1 MSNSNLTSARSQGLT
16 VLLLALLLGLQPIT
30 TDLYLPA
37 LPALTQGFGAS
48 MVQAQLTLTAL
59 LLAFGTSQLVWGPLS
74 DKWGRRPVLLG
85 GIAVYTASAIAC
97 ALAPDIETLIVGRTL
112 QGVAMG
118 ACVMAA
124 RAIVRDLYEP
134 VQGAKIM
141 SQALSGLGLIACT
154 CVPVGGFLTDL
165 LGWRWALSSLVLF
178 AVLTGLLIYFYFDE
192 SLLQKNPNA
201 LQAKTLWTSVKHI
214 VRNPTFQAY
223 SALSTASFAGLFT
236 FLATSAFVFTQS
248 MALSKTMYGLLMFSM
263 SLSYIVGTFGCR
275 WLLLRISVQ
284 TCVVMASFVSLFAGV
299 LLMLVAYFG
308 PGQAWFGAWAVMV
321 PVNFFLLAHGVHQ
334 PCGQSGCI
342 APFPEMAGTASAL
355 NGFSMMLV
363 AFGMGTWIGTHMT
376 DPLLAMANG
385 IMLWSACVALI
396 GSFAVRKIPVLK
408 KKPEAQVAPTA
419 PVAPSP

>member
-1 MSNSNLTSARSQGLT
+1 MTQQASTSSRSQAMT
-16 VLLLALLLGLQPIT
+16 VLLLALLLGLQPVT

-59 LLAFGTSQLVWGPLS
+59 LLAFGTSQLFWGPLS

-85 GIAVYTASAIAC
+85 GIAVYVSAAIAC
-97 ALAPDIETLIVGRTL
+97 ALAPGIETLIAARTL

-124 RAIVRDLYEP
+124 RAVIRDLYEP
-134 VQGAKIM
+134 VQGAKVM
-141 SQALSGLGLIACT
+141 SQALSGLGAIACT

-165 LGWRWALSSLVLF
+165 LGWRWALTSLVVF
-178 AVLTGLLIYFYFDE
+178 AAATGTLIYFFFEE
-192 SLLQKNPNA
+192 SLVQRNPKA
-201 LQAKTLWTSVKHI
+201 LQAKVLWASIKHI
-214 VRNPTFQAY
+214 VRHPTFQAY

-236 FLATSAFVFTQS
+236 FLATSSFVFTQS
-248 MALSKTMYGLLMFSM
+248 MGLSKTVYGLLMFSM
-263 SLSYIVGTFGCR
+263 SLSYIIGTFICR

-284 TCVVMASFVSLFAGV
+284 TCVFAASWISLLAGLIIV
-299 LLMLVAYFG
+299 FVAYVG

-321 PVNFFLLAHGVHQ
+321 PVNIFLLAHGVHQ

-363 AFGMGTWIGTHMT
+363 AFGMGTWIGTHMS
-376 DPLLAMANG
+376 DPLLAMAHG
-385 IMLWSACVALI
+385 MMLWSACLALI
-396 GSFAVRKIPVLK
+396 GTFAVRKIPLLQT
-408 KKPEAQVAPTA
+408 KPQAHAAKVMTA
-419 PVAPSP
+419 P

>member
-1 MSNSNLTSARSQGLT
+1 MPQQASPSSRSQAMT
-16 VLLLALLLGLQPIT
+16 VLLLALLLGLQPVT

-59 LLAFGTSQLVWGPLS
+59 LLAFGTSQLFWGPLS

-85 GIAVYTASAIAC
+85 GIAVYVGAAIAC
-97 ALAPDIETLIVGRTL
+97 ALAPGIETLIAARTL

-124 RAIVRDLYEP
+124 RAVIRDLYEP
-134 VQGAKIM
+134 VQGAKVM
-141 SQALSGLGLIACT
+141 SQALSGLGAIACT

-165 LGWRWALSSLVLF
+165 LGWRWALTSLVVF
-178 AVLTGLLIYFYFDE
+178 AAATGTLIYFFFEE
-192 SLLQKNPNA
+192 SLVQRNPKA
-201 LQAKTLWTSVKHI
+201 LQAKVLWASIKHI
-214 VRNPTFQAY
+214 VRHPTFQAY

-236 FLATSAFVFTQS
+236 FLATSSFVFTQS
-248 MALSKTMYGLLMFSM
+248 MGLSKTVYGLLMFSM
-263 SLSYIVGTFGCR
+263 SLSYIIGTFICR

-284 TCVVMASFVSLFAGV
+284 TCVFAASWVSLLAGLIIV
-299 LLMLVAYFG
+299 FVAYVG
-308 PGQAWFGAWAVMV
+308 PGQTWFGAWAVMV
-321 PVNFFLLAHGVHQ
+321 PVNIFLLAHGVHQ

-363 AFGMGTWIGTHMT
+363 AFGMGTWIGTHMS
-376 DPLLAMANG
+376 DPLLAMAHG
-385 IMLWSACVALI
+385 MMLWSACLALI
-396 GSFAVRKIPVLK
+396 GTFAVRKIPLLQT
-408 KKPEAQVAPTA
+408 KPQPHAAKAMTA
-419 PVAPSP
+419 P

>member
-1 MSNSNLTSARSQGLT
+1 MSNSAPLLVRSQTMT
-16 VLLLALLLGLQPIT
+16 VLMLALLLGLQPVT

-37 LPALTQGFGAS
+37 LPALTQVFGAS

-85 GIAVYTASAIAC
+85 GIGVYVVSAIAC
-97 ALAPDIETLIVGRTL
+97 ALAPDIETLIAARTL

-141 SQALSGLGLIACT
+141 SQALSGLGFIACT

-165 LGWRWALSSLVLF
+165 LGWRWALSSLILF
-178 AVLTGLLIYFYFDE
+178 AAFTGALIYFYFDE
-192 SLLQKNPNA
+192 SLQQRNPHA
-201 LQAKTLWTSVKHI
+201 LQVSSLWAAVKHI

-223 SALSTASFAGLFT
+223 NALSTASFAGLFT
-236 FLATSAFVFTQS
+236 FLATSSFVFTQS
-248 MALSKTMYGLLMFSM
+248 MGLSKTIYGLLMVSM
-263 SLSYIVGTFGCR
+263 SLSYIVGTFICR
-275 WLLLRISVQ
+275 WLLLRTSVQ
-284 TCVVMASFVSLFAGV
+284 MSVLVASFVSLFAGV
-299 LLMLVAYFG
+299 LMLLVAYAG
-308 PGQAWFGAWAVMV
+308 PGQSWFGAWAVML

-342 APFPEMAGTASAL
+342 APFPEMAGTASAV

-363 AFGMGTWIGTHMT
+363 AFGVGTWLGTHMS
-376 DPLLAMANG
+376 DPLLAMAHG
-385 IMLWSACVALI
+385 MMFASICIGLI
-396 GSFAVRKIPVLK
+396 GILAVRKIPL
-408 KKPEAQVAPTA
+408 PQTA
-419 PVAPSP
+419 SIPLAK

>member
-1 MSNSNLTSARSQGLT
+1 
-16 VLLLALLLGLQPIT
+16 
-30 TDLYLPA
+30 
-37 LPALTQGFGAS
+37 
-48 MVQAQLTLTAL
+48 
-59 LLAFGTSQLVWGPLS
+59 
-74 DKWGRRPVLLG
+74 
-85 GIAVYTASAIAC
+85 
-97 ALAPDIETLIVGRTL
+97 
-112 QGVAMG
+112 MG

-154 CVPVGGFLTDL
+154 CVPMGGFLTDL

-192 SLLQKNPNA
+192 SLLQKNPHA
-201 LQAKTLWTSVKHI
+201 LQAQTLWTSVKHI

-248 MALSKTMYGLLMFSM
+248 MALSKTVYGLLMFSM
-263 SLSYIVGTFGCR
+263 SLSYIVGTFVCR

-284 TCVVMASFVSLFAGV
+284 QCVFMASIVSLFAGV
-299 LLMLVAYFG
+299 LLMFVAYVG
-308 PGQAWFGAWAVMV
+308 PGQSWFGAWAVML
-321 PVNFFLLAHGVHQ
+321 PVNLYLLAHGVHQ
-334 PCGQSGCI
+334 PCGQSGCV

-355 NGFSMMLV
+355 NGSSMMLV

-385 IMLWSACVALI
+385 IMLWSACLASIAFLR
-396 GSFAVRKIPVLK
+396 SAKFHCFK
-408 KKPEAQVAPTA
+408 KYP
-419 PVAPSP
+419 

>member
-1 MSNSNLTSARSQGLT
+1 MSNSAPLLVRSQTMT
-16 VLLLALLLGLQPIT
+16 VLMLALLLGLQPVT

-37 LPALTQGFGAS
+37 LPALTQVFGAS

-85 GIAVYTASAIAC
+85 GIGVYVVSAIAC
-97 ALAPDIETLIVGRTL
+97 ALAPDIETLIAARTL

-141 SQALSGLGLIACT
+141 SQALSGVGFIACT

-165 LGWRWALSSLVLF
+165 LGWRWALSSLILF
-178 AVLTGLLIYFYFDE
+178 AAFTGALIYFYFDE
-192 SLLQKNPNA
+192 SLQQRNPHA
-201 LQAKTLWTSVKHI
+201 LQVSSLWAAVKHI

-223 SALSTASFAGLFT
+223 NALSTASFAGLFT
-236 FLATSAFVFTQS
+236 FLATSSFVFTQS
-248 MALSKTMYGLLMFSM
+248 MGLSKTIYGLLMVSM
-263 SLSYIVGTFGCR
+263 SLSYIVGTFICR
-275 WLLLRISVQ
+275 WLLLRTSVQ
-284 TCVVMASFVSLFAGV
+284 MSVLVASFVSLFAGV
-299 LLMLVAYFG
+299 LMLLVAYAG
-308 PGQAWFGAWAVMV
+308 PGQSWFGAWAVML

-342 APFPEMAGTASAL
+342 APFPEMAGTASAV

-363 AFGMGTWIGTHMT
+363 AFGVGTWLGTHMS
-376 DPLLAMANG
+376 DPLLAMAHG
-385 IMLWSACVALI
+385 MMFASICIGLI
-396 GSFAVRKIPVLK
+396 GILAVRKIPL
-408 KKPEAQVAPTA
+408 PQTA
-419 PVAPSP
+419 SIPLAK

>member
-1 MSNSNLTSARSQGLT
+1 MSNSAPLLVRSQTMT
-16 VLLLALLLGLQPIT
+16 VLMLALLLGLQPVT

-37 LPALTQGFGAS
+37 LPALTQVFGAS

-85 GIAVYTASAIAC
+85 GIGVYVVSAIAC
-97 ALAPDIETLIVGRTL
+97 ALAPDIETLIAARTL

-141 SQALSGLGLIACT
+141 SQALSGLGFIACT

-165 LGWRWALSSLVLF
+165 LGWRWALSSLILF
-178 AVLTGLLIYFYFDE
+178 AAFTGALIYFYFDE
-192 SLLQKNPNA
+192 SLQQRNPHA
-201 LQAKTLWTSVKHI
+201 LQVSSLWAAVKHI

-223 SALSTASFAGLFT
+223 NALSTASFAGLFT
-236 FLATSAFVFTQS
+236 FLATSSFVFTQS
-248 MALSKTMYGLLMFSM
+248 MGLSKTIYGLLMVSM
-263 SLSYIVGTFGCR
+263 SLSYIVGTFICR
-275 WLLLRISVQ
+275 WLLLRTSVQ
-284 TCVVMASFVSLFAGV
+284 MSVLVASFVSLFAGV
-299 LLMLVAYFG
+299 LMLLVAYAG
-308 PGQAWFGAWAVMV
+308 PGQSWLGAWAVML

-342 APFPEMAGTASAL
+342 APFPEMAGTASAV

-363 AFGMGTWIGTHMT
+363 AFGVGTWLGTHMS
-376 DPLLAMANG
+376 DPLLAMAHG
-385 IMLWSACVALI
+385 MMFASICIGLI
-396 GSFAVRKIPVLK
+396 GILAVRKIPL
-408 KKPEAQVAPTA
+408 PQTA
-419 PVAPSP
+419 SIPLAK

>member
-1 MSNSNLTSARSQGLT
+1 MSNSAPLHIRSQTMT
-16 VLLLALLLGLQPIT
+16 VLMLALLLGLQPVT

-37 LPALTQGFGAS
+37 LPALTQVFDAS

-85 GIAVYTASAIAC
+85 GIGVYVVSAIAC
-97 ALAPDIETLIVGRTL
+97 ALAPDIETLIAARTL

-165 LGWRWALSSLVLF
+165 LGWRWALSSLILF
-178 AVLTGLLIYFYFDE
+178 AAFTGALIYFYFDE
-192 SLLQKNPNA
+192 SLQQRNPHA
-201 LQAKTLWTSVKHI
+201 LQVNSLWAAVKHI

-236 FLATSAFVFTQS
+236 FLATSSFVFTQS
-248 MALSKTMYGLLMFSM
+248 MGLSKTVYGLLMVSM
-263 SLSYIVGTFGCR
+263 SLSYIVGTFICR
-275 WLLLRISVQ
+275 WLLLRVSVQ
-284 TCVVMASFVSLFAGV
+284 MCVLTASFVSLFAGV
-299 LLMLVAYFG
+299 LMMLVAYAG
-308 PGQAWFGAWAVMV
+308 PGQSWFGAWAVML

-363 AFGMGTWIGTHMT
+363 AFGVGTWIGTHMS
-376 DPLLAMANG
+376 DPLLAMAQG
-385 IMLWSACVALI
+385 MMFASICIGLI
-396 GSFAVRKIPVLK
+396 GILAVRKIPL
-408 KKPEAQVAPTA
+408 PQTA
-419 PVAPSP
+419 SIPLAK

>member
-1 MSNSNLTSARSQGLT
+1 MSYALQPSTRSQGMT
-16 VLLLALLLGLQPIT
+16 VLLLALLLGLQPVT

-37 LPALTQGFGAS
+37 LPVLTQGFGAS

-85 GIAVYTASAIAC
+85 GIGVYTAAAIAC
-97 ALAPDIETLIVGRTL
+97 ILAPDIETLILARTL

-201 LQAKTLWTSVKHI
+201 LQAKTLWTSVKYI

-308 PGQAWFGAWAVMV
+308 PGQAWFGEWAVMV

-385 IMLWSACVALI
+385 IMLWSACLALI
-396 GSFAVRKIPVLK
+396 GSFAVRKIPLLK
-408 KKPEAQVAPTA
+408 KKAEAQVAPTA

>member
-1 MSNSNLTSARSQGLT
+1 MSNSAPLLIRSQTMT
-16 VLLLALLLGLQPIT
+16 VLMLALLLGLQPVT

-37 LPALTQGFGAS
+37 LPALTQVFGAS

-85 GIAVYTASAIAC
+85 GIGVYVVSAIAC
-97 ALAPDIETLIVGRTL
+97 ALAPDIETLIAARTL

-165 LGWRWALSSLVLF
+165 LGWRWALSSLILF
-178 AVLTGLLIYFYFDE
+178 AAFTGALIYFYFDE
-192 SLLQKNPNA
+192 SLQQRNPHA
-201 LQAKTLWTSVKHI
+201 LQVNSLWAAVKHI

-236 FLATSAFVFTQS
+236 FLATSSFVFTQS
-248 MALSKTMYGLLMFSM
+248 MGLSKTVYGLLMVSM
-263 SLSYIVGTFGCR
+263 SLSYIVGTFICR
-275 WLLLRISVQ
+275 WLLLRVSVQ
-284 TCVVMASFVSLFAGV
+284 MCVLMASFVSLFAGV
-299 LLMLVAYFG
+299 LMMLVAYAG
-308 PGQAWFGAWAVMV
+308 PGQSWFGAWAVML

-363 AFGMGTWIGTHMT
+363 AFGVGTWIGTHMS
-376 DPLLAMANG
+376 DPLLAMAQG
-385 IMLWSACVALI
+385 MMFASICIGLI
-396 GSFAVRKIPVLK
+396 GILAVRKIPL
-408 KKPEAQVAPTA
+408 PQTA
-419 PVAPSP
+419 FIPLAK

>member
-1 MSNSNLTSARSQGLT
+1 MTQQASPSSRSQAMT
-16 VLLLALLLGLQPIT
+16 VLLLALLLGLQPVT

-59 LLAFGTSQLVWGPLS
+59 LLAFGTSQLFWGPLS

-85 GIAVYTASAIAC
+85 GIAVYVGAAIAC
-97 ALAPDIETLIVGRTL
+97 ALAPGIETLIAARTL

-124 RAIVRDLYEP
+124 RAVIRDLYEP
-134 VQGAKIM
+134 VQGAKVM
-141 SQALSGLGLIACT
+141 SQALSGLGAIACT

-165 LGWRWALSSLVLF
+165 LGWRWALTSLVVF
-178 AVLTGLLIYFYFDE
+178 AAATGALIYFFFEE
-192 SLLQKNPNA
+192 SLVQRNPKA
-201 LQAKTLWTSVKHI
+201 LQAKVLWASIKHI
-214 VRNPTFQAY
+214 VRHPTFQAY

-236 FLATSAFVFTQS
+236 FLATSSFVFTQS
-248 MALSKTMYGLLMFSM
+248 MGLSKTVYGLLMFSM
-263 SLSYIVGTFGCR
+263 SLSYIIGTFICR

-284 TCVVMASFVSLFAGV
+284 TCVFAASWVSLLAGLIIV
-299 LLMLVAYFG
+299 FVAYVG
-308 PGQAWFGAWAVMV
+308 PGQTWFGAWAVMV
-321 PVNFFLLAHGVHQ
+321 PVNIFLLAHGVHQ

-363 AFGMGTWIGTHMT
+363 AFGMGTWIGTHMS
-376 DPLLAMANG
+376 DPLLAMAHG
-385 IMLWSACVALI
+385 MMLWSVCLALI
-396 GSFAVRKIPVLK
+396 GTFAVRKIPLLQT
-408 KKPEAQVAPTA
+408 KPQAHAAKGMTA
-419 PVAPSP
+419 P

>member
-1 MSNSNLTSARSQGLT
+1 MSNSAPLLIRSQTMT
-16 VLLLALLLGLQPIT
+16 VLMLALLLGLQPVT

-37 LPALTQGFGAS
+37 LPALTQVFGAS

-85 GIAVYTASAIAC
+85 GIGVYVVSAIAC
-97 ALAPDIETLIVGRTL
+97 ALAPDIETLIAARTL

-165 LGWRWALSSLVLF
+165 LGWRWALSSLILF
-178 AVLTGLLIYFYFDE
+178 AAFTGALIYFYFDE
-192 SLLQKNPNA
+192 SLQQRNPHA
-201 LQAKTLWTSVKHI
+201 LQVNSLWAAVKHI

-236 FLATSAFVFTQS
+236 FLATSSFVFTQS
-248 MALSKTMYGLLMFSM
+248 MGLSKTVYGLLMVSM
-263 SLSYIVGTFGCR
+263 SLSYIVGTFICR
-275 WLLLRISVQ
+275 WLLLRVSVQ
-284 TCVVMASFVSLFAGV
+284 MCVLMASFVSLFAGV
-299 LLMLVAYFG
+299 LMMLVAYAG
-308 PGQAWFGAWAVMV
+308 PGQSWFGAWAVML

-363 AFGMGTWIGTHMT
+363 AFGVGTWIGTHMS
-376 DPLLAMANG
+376 DPLLAMAQGMMFASICIGLVG
-385 IMLWSACVALI
+385 IL
-396 GSFAVRKIPVLK
+396 AVRKIPL
-408 KKPEAQVAPTA
+408 PQTA
-419 PVAPSP
+419 SIPLAK

>member
-1 MSNSNLTSARSQGLT
+1 MTQQASPSSRSQAMT
-16 VLLLALLLGLQPIT
+16 VLLLALLLGLQPVT

-59 LLAFGTSQLVWGPLS
+59 LLAFGTSQLFWGPLS

-85 GIAVYTASAIAC
+85 GIAVYVGAAIAC
-97 ALAPDIETLIVGRTL
+97 ALSPGIETLIAARTL

-124 RAIVRDLYEP
+124 RAVIRDLYEP
-134 VQGAKIM
+134 VQGAKVM
-141 SQALSGLGLIACT
+141 SQALSGLGAIACT

-165 LGWRWALSSLVLF
+165 LGWRWALTSLVVF
-178 AVLTGLLIYFYFDE
+178 AAATGALIYFFFEE
-192 SLLQKNPNA
+192 SLVQRNPKA
-201 LQAKTLWTSVKHI
+201 LQAKVLWASIKHI

-236 FLATSAFVFTQS
+236 FLATSSFVFTQS
-248 MALSKTMYGLLMFSM
+248 MGLSKTVYGLLMFSM
-263 SLSYIVGTFGCR
+263 SLSYIIGTFICR

-284 TCVVMASFVSLFAGV
+284 TCVFAASWVSLLAGLIIV
-299 LLMLVAYFG
+299 FVAYVG
-308 PGQAWFGAWAVMV
+308 PGQTWFGAWAVMV
-321 PVNFFLLAHGVHQ
+321 PVNIFLLAHGVHQ

-363 AFGMGTWIGTHMT
+363 AFGMGTWIGTHMS
-376 DPLLAMANG
+376 DPLLAMAHG
-385 IMLWSACVALI
+385 MMLWSACLALI
-396 GSFAVRKIPVLK
+396 GTFAVRKIPLLQT
-408 KKPEAQVAPTA
+408 KPQPHAAKATTA
-419 PVAPSP
+419 P

>member
-1 MSNSNLTSARSQGLT
+1 MTQQALPSSRSQAMT
-16 VLLLALLLGLQPIT
+16 VLLLALLLGLQPVT

-59 LLAFGTSQLVWGPLS
+59 LLAFGTSQLFWGPLS

-85 GIAVYTASAIAC
+85 GIAVYVGAAIAC
-97 ALAPDIETLIVGRTL
+97 ALSPGIETLIAARTL

-124 RAIVRDLYEP
+124 RAVIRDLYEP
-134 VQGAKIM
+134 VQGAKVM
-141 SQALSGLGLIACT
+141 SQALSGLGAIACT

-165 LGWRWALSSLVLF
+165 LGWRWALTSLVVF
-178 AVLTGLLIYFYFDE
+178 AAATGALIYFFFEE
-192 SLLQKNPNA
+192 SLVQRNPKA
-201 LQAKTLWTSVKHI
+201 LQAKVLWASIKHI
-214 VRNPTFQAY
+214 VRHPNFQAY

-236 FLATSAFVFTQS
+236 FLATSSFVFTQS
-248 MALSKTMYGLLMFSM
+248 MELSKTVYGLLMFSM
-263 SLSYIVGTFGCR
+263 SLSYIIGTFICR

-284 TCVVMASFVSLFAGV
+284 TCVFAASWVSLLAG
-299 LLMLVAYFG
+299 LLIVFVAYAG

-321 PVNFFLLAHGVHQ
+321 PVNIFLLAHGVHQ

-363 AFGMGTWIGTHMT
+363 AFGMGTWIGTHMS
-376 DPLLAMANG
+376 DPLLAMAHG
-385 IMLWSACVALI
+385 MMLWSACLALI
-396 GSFAVRKIPVLK
+396 GTFAVRKIPLLQT
-408 KKPEAQVAPTA
+408 KPQPHAVKATTA
-419 PVAPSP
+419 P

>member
-1 MSNSNLTSARSQGLT
+1 MSSALQPSTRSQGMT
-16 VLLLALLLGLQPIT
+16 VLLLALLLGLQPVT

-37 LPALTQGFGAS
+37 LPVLTQGFGAN

-85 GIAVYTASAIAC
+85 GIGVYAAAAIAC
-97 ALAPDIETLIVGRTL
+97 ILAPDIETLILARTL

-154 CVPVGGFLTDL
+154 CVPMGGFLTDL

-192 SLLQKNPNA
+192 SLQQKNPKA
-201 LQAKTLWTSVKHI
+201 LQAKTLWASVKHI

-248 MALSKTMYGLLMFSM
+248 MALSKTVYGLLMFSM
-263 SLSYIVGTFGCR
+263 SLSYIVGTFVCR

-284 TCVVMASFVSLFAGV
+284 QCVFMASIVSLFAGV
-299 LLMLVAYFG
+299 LLMFVAYVG
-308 PGQAWFGAWAVMV
+308 PGQSWFGAWAVML
-321 PVNFFLLAHGVHQ
+321 PVNLYLLAHGVHQ
-334 PCGQSGCI
+334 PCGQSGCV

-355 NGFSMMLV
+355 NGSSMMLV

-385 IMLWSACVALI
+385 IMLWSACLASI
-396 GSFAVRKIPVLK
+396 AFFAVRKIPLLQKV
-408 KKPEAQVAPTA
+408 PVT
-419 PVAPSP
+419 PVAQTAATPQSL

>member
-1 MSNSNLTSARSQGLT
+1 MSNSAPLLIRSQTMT
-16 VLLLALLLGLQPIT
+16 VLMLALLLGLQPVT

-37 LPALTQGFGAS
+37 LPALTQVFGAS

-85 GIAVYTASAIAC
+85 GIGVYVVSAIAC
-97 ALAPDIETLIVGRTL
+97 ALAPDIETLIAARTL

-165 LGWRWALSSLVLF
+165 LGWRWALSSLILF
-178 AVLTGLLIYFYFDE
+178 AAFTGALIYIYFDE
-192 SLLQKNPNA
+192 SLQQRNPHA
-201 LQAKTLWTSVKHI
+201 LQVNSLWAAVKHI

-236 FLATSAFVFTQS
+236 FLATSSFVFTQS
-248 MALSKTMYGLLMFSM
+248 MGLSKTVYGLLMVSM
-263 SLSYIVGTFGCR
+263 SLSYIVGTFICR
-275 WLLLRISVQ
+275 WLLLRVSVQ
-284 TCVVMASFVSLFAGV
+284 MCVLMASFVSLFAGV
-299 LLMLVAYFG
+299 LMMLVAYAG
-308 PGQAWFGAWAVMV
+308 PGQSWFGAWAVML

-363 AFGMGTWIGTHMT
+363 AFGVGTWIGTHMS
-376 DPLLAMANG
+376 DPLLAMAQG
-385 IMLWSACVALI
+385 MMFASICIGLI
-396 GSFAVRKIPVLK
+396 GILAVRKIPL
-408 KKPEAQVAPTA
+408 PQTA
-419 PVAPSP
+419 SIPLAK

>member
-1 MSNSNLTSARSQGLT
+1 MT

-59 LLAFGTSQLVWGPLS
+59 LLAFGTSQLFWGPLS

-85 GIAVYTASAIAC
+85 GIAVYTAAAIAC
-97 ALAPDIETLIVGRTL
+97 ALAPDIETLIVARTL

-165 LGWRWALSSLVLF
+165 MGWRWALSSLVLF
-178 AVLTGLLIYFYFDE
+178 AVFTGLLIYFYFDE
-192 SLLQKNPNA
+192 SLLQKNPKA
-201 LQAKTLWTSVKHI
+201 LQARTLWVAVKHI

-248 MALSKTMYGLLMFSM
+248 MALSKTVYGLLMVSM
-263 SLSYIVGTFGCR
+263 SLSYIVGTFVCR

-284 TCVVMASFVSLFAGV
+284 TCVFLASFVSLFAGV
-299 LLMLVAYFG
+299 LLMFVAYFG
-308 PGQAWFGAWAVMV
+308 PGQTWFGPWAVML

-342 APFPEMAGTASAL
+342 GPFPEMAGTASAL

-385 IMLWSACVALI
+385 IMLWSACLALI
-396 GSFAVRKIPVLK
+396 GSFAVRKIPRL
-408 KKPEAQVAPTA
+408 QRAPQTQGGQTV
-419 PVAPSP
+419 PVAPGP

>member
-1 MSNSNLTSARSQGLT
+1 MSNSAPLLVRSQTMT
-16 VLLLALLLGLQPIT
+16 VLMLALLLGLQPVT

-37 LPALTQGFGAS
+37 LPALTQVFGAS

-85 GIAVYTASAIAC
+85 GIGVYVVSAIAC
-97 ALAPDIETLIVGRTL
+97 ALAPDIETLIAARTL

-141 SQALSGLGLIACT
+141 SQALSGLGFIACT

-165 LGWRWALSSLVLF
+165 LGWRWALSSLILF
-178 AVLTGLLIYFYFDE
+178 AAFTGALIYFYFDE
-192 SLLQKNPNA
+192 SLQQRNPHA
-201 LQAKTLWTSVKHI
+201 LQVSSLWAAVKHI

-223 SALSTASFAGLFT
+223 NALSTASFAGLFN
-236 FLATSAFVFTQS
+236 FLATSSFVFTQS
-248 MALSKTMYGLLMFSM
+248 MGLSKTIYGLLMVSM
-263 SLSYIVGTFGCR
+263 SLSYIVGTFICR
-275 WLLLRISVQ
+275 WLLLRTSVQ
-284 TCVVMASFVSLFAGV
+284 MSVLVASFVSLFAGV
-299 LLMLVAYFG
+299 LMLLVAYAG
-308 PGQAWFGAWAVMV
+308 PGQSWFGAWAVML

-342 APFPEMAGTASAL
+342 APFPEMAGTASAV

-363 AFGMGTWIGTHMT
+363 AFGVGTWLGTHMS
-376 DPLLAMANG
+376 DPLLAMAHG
-385 IMLWSACVALI
+385 MMFASICIGLI
-396 GSFAVRKIPVLK
+396 GILAVRKIPL
-408 KKPEAQVAPTA
+408 PQTA
-419 PVAPSP
+419 SIPLAK

>member
-1 MSNSNLTSARSQGLT
+1 MTQQASLSSRSQAMT
-16 VLLLALLLGLQPIT
+16 VLLLALLLGLQPVT

-59 LLAFGTSQLVWGPLS
+59 LLAFGTSQLFWGPLS

-85 GIAVYTASAIAC
+85 GIAVYVGAAIAC
-97 ALAPDIETLIVGRTL
+97 ALAPGIETLIAARTL

-124 RAIVRDLYEP
+124 RAVIRDLYEP
-134 VQGAKIM
+134 VQGAKVM
-141 SQALSGLGLIACT
+141 SQALSGLGAIACT

-165 LGWRWALSSLVLF
+165 LGWRWALTSLVVF
-178 AVLTGLLIYFYFDE
+178 AAATGALIYFFFEE
-192 SLLQKNPNA
+192 SLVQRNPKA
-201 LQAKTLWTSVKHI
+201 LQAKVLWASIKHI
-214 VRNPTFQAY
+214 VRHPTFQAY

-236 FLATSAFVFTQS
+236 FLATSSFVFTQS
-248 MALSKTMYGLLMFSM
+248 MGLSKTVYGLLMFSM
-263 SLSYIVGTFGCR
+263 SLSYIIGTFICR

-284 TCVVMASFVSLFAGV
+284 TCVFAASWISLLAGLIIV
-299 LLMLVAYFG
+299 FVAYVG

-321 PVNFFLLAHGVHQ
+321 PVNIFLLAHGVHQ

-363 AFGMGTWIGTHMT
+363 AFGMGTWIGTHMS
-376 DPLLAMANG
+376 DPLLAMAHG
-385 IMLWSACVALI
+385 MMLWSACLALI
-396 GSFAVRKIPVLK
+396 GTFAVRKIPLLQT
-408 KKPEAQVAPTA
+408 KPQAHAAKVMTA
-419 PVAPSP
+419 P

>member
-1 MSNSNLTSARSQGLT
+1 MSGTTPTPSRSQAMT
-16 VLLLALLLGLQPIT
+16 VLLLALLLGLQPVT

-97 ALAPDIETLIVGRTL
+97 ALTPSIETLIVARTL

-124 RAIVRDLYEP
+124 RAVVRDLYEP
-134 VQGAKIM
+134 VQGAKVM
-141 SQALSGLGLIACT
+141 SQALSGLGVIACT

-178 AVLTGLLIYFYFDE
+178 AMATGALIYFYFEE
-192 SLLQKNPNA
+192 SLLQRNPNA
-201 LQAKTLWTSVKHI
+201 LQARSLWHAVKHI

-236 FLATSAFVFTQS
+236 FLATSSFVFTQS
-248 MALSKTMYGLLMFSM
+248 MGLSKTVYGLLMFSM
-263 SLSYIVGTFGCR
+263 SLSYIVGTFICR

-284 TCVVMASFVSLFAGV
+284 TCVFVASFVSLFAGL
-299 LLMLVAYFG
+299 LLMLVAYVG
-308 PGQAWFGAWAVMV
+308 PGQSWFGAWAIMV
-321 PVNFFLLAHGVHQ
+321 PINIFLLAHGVHQ

-363 AFGMGTWIGTHMT
+363 AFAMGTWIGTHMT
-376 DPLLAMANG
+376 DPLQAMAQG
-385 IMLWSACVALI
+385 LMLWSACLALI
-396 GSFAVRKIPVLK
+396 GSLAVRRIPL
-408 KKPEAQVAPTA
+408 PRMTSSAPKSTA
-419 PVAPSP
+419 P

>member
-1 MSNSNLTSARSQGLT
+1 MSNSAPLLVRSQTMT
-16 VLLLALLLGLQPIT
+16 VLMLALLLGLQPVT

-37 LPALTQGFGAS
+37 LPALTQVFGAS

-85 GIAVYTASAIAC
+85 GIGVYVVSAIAC
-97 ALAPDIETLIVGRTL
+97 ALAPDIETLIAARTL

-141 SQALSGLGLIACT
+141 SQALSGLGFIACT

-165 LGWRWALSSLVLF
+165 LGWRWALSSLILF
-178 AVLTGLLIYFYFDE
+178 AAFTGALIYFYFDE
-192 SLLQKNPNA
+192 SLQQRNPHA
-201 LQAKTLWTSVKHI
+201 LQVSSLWAAVKHI

-223 SALSTASFAGLFT
+223 NALSTASFAGLFT
-236 FLATSAFVFTQS
+236 FLATSSFVFTQS
-248 MALSKTMYGLLMFSM
+248 MGLSKTIYGLLMVSM
-263 SLSYIVGTFGCR
+263 SLSYIVGTFICR
-275 WLLLRISVQ
+275 WLLLRTSVQ
-284 TCVVMASFVSLFAGV
+284 MSVLVASFVSLFAGV
-299 LLMLVAYFG
+299 LMLLVAYAG
-308 PGQAWFGAWAVMV
+308 PWQSWFGAWAVML

-342 APFPEMAGTASAL
+342 APFPEMAGTASAV

-363 AFGMGTWIGTHMT
+363 AFGVGTWLGTHMS
-376 DPLLAMANG
+376 DPLLAMAHG
-385 IMLWSACVALI
+385 MMFASICIGLI
-396 GSFAVRKIPVLK
+396 GILAVRKIPL
-408 KKPEAQVAPTA
+408 PQTA
-419 PVAPSP
+419 SIPLAK